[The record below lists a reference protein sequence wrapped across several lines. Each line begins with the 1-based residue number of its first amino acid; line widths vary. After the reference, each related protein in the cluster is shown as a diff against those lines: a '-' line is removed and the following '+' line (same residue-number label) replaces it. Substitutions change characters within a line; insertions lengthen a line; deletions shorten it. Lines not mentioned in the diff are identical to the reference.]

1 MDNRRMPS
9 AVATLEHHMAQK
21 EMTADAGKSSI
32 AIRSATPGDVPH
44 LCAMMGKLAHDLGSS
59 EELHATEADWQRNG
73 FGAAAKFAA
82 LVAESDGAPVGM
94 ATYSPLYIPDAGT
107 ESLFVHHVFVEEPFR
122 HLGIGKMLLSTIAA
136 QAVAEGRAS
145 IELGTIL
152 TTPRR
157 RFFESAGFH
166 IVAGYA
172 TYVLFGD
179 ALTQLAAAAL
189 DLLS

>member
-1 MDNRRMPS
+1 MMPKPL
-9 AVATLEHHMAQK
+9 ATK
-21 EMTADAGKSSI
+21 PSV
-32 AIRSATPGDVPH
+32 AIRAATTDDVPR
-44 LCAMMGKLAHDLGSS
+44 LCAMMGKLAHDLGTS
-59 EELHATEADWQRNG
+59 EELRASEEHWRRHG
-73 FGAAAKFAA
+73 FGDAAKFTA
-82 LVAESDGAPVGM
+82 LIAESDGASVGM

-122 HLGIGKMLLSTIAA
+122 HLGLGKMLLGTIAA
-136 QAVAEGRAS
+136 RAVAEGRTAL
-145 IELGTIL
+145 ELGTIL

-179 ALTQLAAAAL
+179 ALTQLATAAL